1 MTIVSYTPD
10 ATAVVL
16 DTNRYNDPPTAGNQ
30 FAIVRVRATYTGSSF
45 DSFDGSYRL
54 RAVGASN
61 VTFTTFDPSCVVIP
75 GPISDATLFS
85 GGTVEGNIC
94 FEIPTSDAGSLMIYD
109 DYFLSELSSW
119 RWFAL
124 S

>member
-1 MTIVSYTPD
+1 MTIVGYTPD
-10 ATAVVL
+10 ATAAVL
-16 DTNRYNDPPTAGNQ
+16 AANMFNDPPAAGNQ
-30 FAIVRVRATYTGSSF
+30 FAIVRVRATYTGSSS
-45 DSFDGSYRL
+45 DNFDGSFRL

-61 VTFTTFDPSCVVIP
+61 VTFTTFGNRCGVIP
-75 GPISDATLFS
+75 DKISDATLFP

-94 FEIPTSDAGSLMIYD
+94 FEIPTSNAGSLMVYD
-109 DYFLSELSSW
+109 NASTSSW